1 MTLTNKKN
9 SLPKSLKIKN
19 KNSIKFL
26 VHGQG
31 VFIFKYK
38 KKDDELTFKIG
49 NKDNTFE
56 LLININDNHI
66 NIKES
71 NNQIDITDNKNNNQ
85 SNNQT
90 DELLDKTNEVINQT
104 NQLLNQTN
112 QLFNQTN
119 EVINQTNQLFNKKG
133 IDNNKEYFWLSL
145 DSQNEINYNKMLKDI
160 DSKYFWLSLDSQN
173 EKIQFGIGEPRIETQ
188 TFMSNFIDMKKKMEK
203 LVNIYDLQNIEPI
216 KLLRDPITNSVPL
229 YVKNT
234 DELTMNDIAQNLF
247 IPYASL
253 SPTSQILYNSIAG
266 KKFILNDKDFPDF
279 SKAIEYSIKTP
290 GKWCYEKLQE
300 KSREFNKDK
309 PNILETYLRITLGQN
324 NGESPGVPYVME
336 IWPVGHYSPIHN
348 HAEAHAII
356 RVLNGT
362 INVSLFAYLG
372 ADKPFGNANFIKD
385 DITWISPTLNQIHQL
400 KNLETNKETCITIQC
415 YMYDNENQR
424 HYDYFDYLDDNN
436 EVQQYEPDSDMDFVK
451 FKELMRMEWCQ
462 RKKYWCLK

>member
-1 MTLTNKKN
+1 MTITNIKN
-9 SLPKSLKIKN
+9 SLPKSIYIKN
-19 KNSIKFL
+19 KHLIKL
-26 VHGQG
+26 LIHGQG
-31 VFIFKYK
+31 VFIFRYK
-38 KKDDELTFKIG
+38 TKDDKLSFKIS
-49 NKDNTFE
+49 NKDNTYE
-56 LLININDNHI
+56 LIVNINNNEI

-71 NNQIDITDNKNNNQ
+71 NNQTSITT
-85 SNNQT
+85 SNYQ
-90 DELLDKTNEVINQT
+90 TNEIV
-104 NQLLNQTN
+104 
-112 QLFNQTN
+112 NQTN
-119 EVINQTNQLFNKKG
+119 E
-133 IDNNKEYFWLSL
+133 NNYKS
-145 DSQNEINYNKMLKDI
+145 NEILRDI

-424 HYDYFDYLDDNN
+424 HYDYFDYLDYNN
-436 EVQQYEPDSDMDFVK
+436 EIQQYEPDSDMDFVK